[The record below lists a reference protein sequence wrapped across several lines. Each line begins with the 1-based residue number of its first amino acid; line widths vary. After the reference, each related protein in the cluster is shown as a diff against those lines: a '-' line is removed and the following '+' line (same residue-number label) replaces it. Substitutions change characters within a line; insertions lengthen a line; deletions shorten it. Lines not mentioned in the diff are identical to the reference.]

1 MSQTRRTFVE
11 QVDFIT
17 TFGYGIGGDHRQR
30 LGINTLG
37 PTLVITD
44 LCLLQPDPVTKEL
57 VVTSIHQGVTRED
70 IVQHTAWPIQFA
82 DTLEQT
88 PSPTGKELGVLRE
101 LQTRTDQAHSGEA
114 TPYAG
119 AN

>member
-1 MSQTRRTFVE
+1 MSQTKRAFVE

-30 LGINTLG
+30 LGIRTLG

-70 IVQHTAWPIQFA
+70 IAQRTAWPIQCA

-88 PSPTGKELGVLRE
+88 PSPTGKELRVLRE
-101 LQTRTDQAHSGEA
+101 LQARTDQAHSGEA

-119 AN
+119 TN